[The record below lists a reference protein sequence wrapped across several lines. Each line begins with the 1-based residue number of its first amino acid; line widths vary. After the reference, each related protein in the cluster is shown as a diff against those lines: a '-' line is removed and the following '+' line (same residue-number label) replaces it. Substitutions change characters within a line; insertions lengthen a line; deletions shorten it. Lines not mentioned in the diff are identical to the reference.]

1 MPFDVVTFGEAMIR
15 LSPPNFLR
23 LEQARSLDLK
33 VGGAELN
40 TAAGLARLGRSAAWV
55 SRLTNNPLGRLIAN
69 HAREVGVSTDH
80 IVWTN
85 DDRVGIYFLEF
96 GASPRASSV
105 LYDRKNAA
113 IANLKPG
120 VVPWANVFAGAK
132 WFHVT
137 GITPGLSPSAAEVT
151 KESLVA
157 AKAAGLQ
164 TSIDLNFRVKLWT
177 PAEAGKCMSELM
189 AYTDVLIT
197 TEEDIERVFGIK
209 GKNHGEAAELTG
221 KRFDLKI
228 IAITVRENP
237 LVWKNSWTAI
247 AYRDGSIVRTST
259 YEVEIVDRLGAGDSF
274 AAGFIHGMLDGDLQR
289 ALDFGVAASA
299 LKHSIP
305 GDFAWI
311 TRDEVEAMLKGG
323 GLRISR

>member
-1 MPFDVVTFGEAMIR
+1 
-15 LSPPNFLR
+15 
-23 LEQARSLDLK
+23 
-33 VGGAELN
+33 
-40 TAAGLARLGRSAAWV
+40 
-55 SRLTNNPLGRLIAN
+55 
-69 HAREVGVSTDH
+69 
-80 IVWTN
+80 
-85 DDRVGIYFLEF
+85 
-96 GASPRASSV
+96 
-105 LYDRKNAA
+105 
-113 IANLKPG
+113 
-120 VVPWANVFAGAK
+120 
-132 WFHVT
+132 
-137 GITPGLSPSAAEVT
+137 
-151 KESLVA
+151 
-157 AKAAGLQ
+157 
-164 TSIDLNFRVKLWT
+164 
-177 PAEAGKCMSELM
+177 MSELM